1 MTTRPATTTNGFECR
16 ILLGPIHNWKA
27 PDKEFHKGDISS
39 AEQCQLCG
47 EPLDDGKPF
56 MTNSAG
62 RTHCTLPVPVR
73 GARPRSDFDRHE
85 RQHVSRRPPSLA
97 KLLCDEHWPG
107 EVGFVNSVKA
117 AASAI

>member
-47 EPLDDGKPF
+47 EPLDDGK
-56 MTNSAG
+56 
-62 RTHCTLPVPVR
+62 L
-73 GARPRSDFDRHE
+73 
-85 RQHVSRRPPSLA
+85 
-97 KLLCDEHWPG
+97 
-107 EVGFVNSVKA
+107 
-117 AASAI
+117 